1 MIATLQ
7 IAPVQTNTP
16 LPMPLAVLADALN
29 EAENIDVHA
38 ILPARGKI
46 AFIIEKGVSNAEII
60 DTVCDAIAA
69 VFDTDTVVSNERK
82 QLYNLRY
89 YARRRGYHFSKTERV
104 VTVPDSNR
112 RPKLEKK
119 LAAWGFNIQLNLFG
133 HE

>member
-1 MIATLQ
+1 MKKIITFGQNTAILERSRMIATLQ

-29 EAENIDVHA
+29 EAENIVVHA

-69 VFDTDTVVSNERK
+69 VFDTDTVVSNES
-82 QLYNLRY
+82 
-89 YARRRGYHFSKTERV
+89 AETV
-104 VTVPDSNR
+104 V
-112 RPKLEKK
+112 
-119 LAAWGFNIQLNLFG
+119 
-133 HE
+133 